1 MLNLR
6 TFVAM
11 SSLALSVG
19 AAANVPVES
28 IAPVYI
34 EGGQYSAVLN
44 QRTQAWRLLPADGI
58 DLAVSSNGAGCHAG
72 GHVPEGI
79 WLVTSDATG
88 HPVLTAPSTTALPD
102 GHPGQVALRA
112 CGEPANGQPY
122 VAAPQGLIDWLTY
135 NTGAIYVED

>member
-1 MLNLR
+1 MWNLR
-6 TFVAM
+6 TFVAV
-11 SSLALSVG
+11 SALSLSIG

-28 IAPVYI
+28 VSPVYI
-34 EGGQYSAVLN
+34 EGGQYTAVLT
-44 QRTQAWRLLPADGI
+44 QRTQAWRLLPQDGI

-79 WLVTSDATG
+79 WIVTSDAQG
-88 HPVLTAPSTTALPD
+88 HPVLTAPSITELPD

-112 CGEPANGQPY
+112 CGAPADGQPY
-122 VAAPQGLIDWLTY
+122 IAAPQGLIDWLTY